1 MPERDPLA
9 AQLEQF
15 HAPASHDLTTDQ
27 VAEALEQRRS
37 LRLFGSGAFFRLWVA
52 QVVSSLGDWVGLF
65 AILALAARIGGGPG
79 SVGLVMSA
87 RMIPGFF
94 LASVGGVLVDRW
106 DRKRVMVT
114 CDIGRGIVLLTL
126 PFVDNLAGL
135 FVASLFLEVM
145 TLLWSPAKEASV
157 PNLVASDKLT
167 A

>member
-106 DRKRVMVT
+106 DRKRVMVA
-114 CDIGRGIVLLTL
+114 CDIGRGLVLATL
-126 PFVDNLAGL
+126 PFIHTVWGL
-135 FVASLFLEVM
+135 FLASLAMEVLS
-145 TLLWSPAKEASV
+145 LLWSPRL
-157 PNLVASDKLT
+157 P
-167 A
+167 